1 MGTDWHSFDV
11 EKFVTNLGRLKRN
24 RDNVPLE
31 VLRTRYAKPYGE
43 LCREIDEDTEKC
55 WRAVCYGS
63 MHIDYS
69 DQEGVAEMQARI
81 EGIVEA
87 ERARG
92 SFRRLHDIA
101 HEEQSFER
109 ILEHIGS
116 EIFPRIWFDGYG
128 PYWLRHVTR
137 DGASFRCSLLGD
149 GWHWMEAWGSWADK
163 DENAVT
169 IMLPP
174 TEELIR
180 KEKEMWKR

>member
-69 DQEGVAEMQARI
+69 DQEGVSEMQARI
-81 EGIVEA
+81 QG
-87 ERARG
+87 RKMTG
-92 SFRRLHDIA
+92 RRRSAL
-101 HEEQSFER
+101 
-109 ILEHIGS
+109 
-116 EIFPRIWFDGYG
+116 
-128 PYWLRHVTR
+128 
-137 DGASFRCSLLGD
+137 
-149 GWHWMEAWGSWADK
+149 
-163 DENAVT
+163 
-169 IMLPP
+169 
-174 TEELIR
+174 
-180 KEKEMWKR
+180 